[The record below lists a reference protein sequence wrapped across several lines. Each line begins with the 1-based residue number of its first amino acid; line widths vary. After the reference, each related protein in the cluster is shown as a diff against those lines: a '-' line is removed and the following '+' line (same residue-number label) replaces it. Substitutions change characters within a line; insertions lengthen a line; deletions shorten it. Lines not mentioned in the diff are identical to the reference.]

1 MQDLIGEAKLW
12 PKNIRKLFWK
22 KNVKYFERFMLC
34 LFVYIN
40 GLQQDIFIGWCEL
53 MGLLRDHAAK
63 SHIISLFSDFD
74 RKIMDQHQKY
84 YSFNVTTRKYEYLN
98 GAMVRFEK
106 K

>member
-1 MQDLIGEAKLW
+1 MLNCGQKYQEIVLE
-12 PKNIRKLFWK
+12 
-22 KNVKYFERFMLC
+22 KNVKYFKRFMLC

-40 GLQQDIFIGWCEL
+40 GLQQDIFIGRCEL

-98 GAMVRFEK
+98 GAMVIFDK